1 MALNFSGEVT
11 DFLASDKKSDVV
23 LFSPGAEAHK
33 QCQRYGL
40 ACEPIALRLIRVSL
54 KGGETEVL
62 ATSLLDEE
70 AYPMGWFKRLYHL
83 RWGVEEGYK
92 REKCRIEIENF
103 SGLSAQVVQQ
113 DFYAKIFVLN
123 LATIL
128 SWVAQ
133 AIAERLYKARKRA
146 YRVNFANALSKMK
159 DNVIRLFIFD
169 SPTQLLTSIVL
180 AMAAGVEA
188 VRPDRS
194 YPRKIKP
201 AKLHGF
207 HPNYKRCR

>member
-1 MALNFSGEVT
+1 M
-11 DFLASDKKSDVV
+11 
-23 LFSPGAEAHK
+23 
-33 QCQRYGL
+33 
-40 ACEPIALRLIRVSL
+40 
-54 KGGETEVL
+54 
-62 ATSLLDEE
+62 
-70 AYPMGWFKRLYHL
+70 
-83 RWGVEEGYK
+83 
-92 REKCRIEIENF
+92 
-103 SGLSAQVVQQ
+103 QQ

-123 LATIL
+123 LSAVL

-133 AIAERLYKARKRA
+133 AIADRLYRT

-159 DNVIRLFIFD
+159 DNVVR
-169 SPTQLLTSIVL
+169 LLTFGSPLHLLTALVVT
-180 AMAAGVEA
+180 MAASVEA

>member
-1 MALNFSGEVT
+1 
-11 DFLASDKKSDVV
+11 
-23 LFSPGAEAHK
+23 
-33 QCQRYGL
+33 
-40 ACEPIALRLIRVSL
+40 
-54 KGGETEVL
+54 
-62 ATSLLDEE
+62 
-70 AYPMGWFKRLYHL
+70 MGSEKAAFPRAWFKRLYHL

-92 REKCRIEIENF
+92 REKSRLEIENF
-103 SGLSAQVVQQ
+103 SGLSAQIVQQ

-123 LATIL
+123 LSSLI

-133 AIAERLYKARKRA
+133 AMADRLYQTRKRT

-159 DNVIRLFIFD
+159 DNVVRLCIFD
-169 SPTQLLTSIVL
+169 SPRQLLTALVL
-180 AMAAGVEA
+180 TMAASVEA